1 MSTFQHCETPRQF
14 LHRSWPLKFFEKRE
28 YFSREAENV
37 PYVDW
42 LRDTFSERAS
52 DWGEDTEDDGDGEE
66 KGYEEDRAG
75 WLREGFFFQGHGN
88 DEYHENIFQNLADAK
103 DSEPPS
109 RRSIARTFMEGMAG
123 DHEALSYRNQVD
135 VVAGFC
141 EQEYHAGSGE
151 DEKAVALLDDMNHK
165 SGGLITQ
172 NHRRVRRRPL
182 SAMQLRRELGK
193 PVSAVQSYCCTIF
206 AKAHATQRFLINLQ
220 SCTNTAHDK
229 EADVE
234 RRIL

>member
-42 LRDTFSERAS
+42 LREWFSERAS

-66 KGYEEDRAG
+66 KGYEEHRAG
-75 WLREGFFFQGHGN
+75 WFREGFFFQGHGN
-88 DEYHENIFQNLADAK
+88 DEYYENIFQNLADAE

-123 DHEALSYRNQVD
+123 DHEVLSYRNQVD

-165 SGGLITQ
+165 SGSLITQ

-182 SAMQLRRELGK
+182 TAMQLRRELGK

>member
-1 MSTFQHCETPRQF
+1 
-14 LHRSWPLKFFEKRE
+14 
-28 YFSREAENV
+28 
-37 PYVDW
+37 
-42 LRDTFSERAS
+42 
-52 DWGEDTEDDGDGEE
+52 
-66 KGYEEDRAG
+66 
-75 WLREGFFFQGHGN
+75 LREGFFFQGHGN

-109 RRSIARTFMEGMAG
+109 RRSIARTSMEGMAG

-141 EQEYHAGSGE
+141 EQEYHAVSGE